1 MKAAFTRAR
10 ALMLAV
16 PLLLGGAVAWQ
27 SQADAVPKQNT
38 QKHSFVCVD
47 HSDPA
52 ARAAAKDARR
62 QARVE
67 GNSRVKFVDDHSRH
81 CDPDKANRGRRF

>member
-1 MKAAFTRAR
+1 MQRAFTRAR
-10 ALMLAV
+10 ALLLAV
-16 PLLLGGAVAWQ
+16 PLLLGGTIAWQ
-27 SQADAVPKQNT
+27 SQASAAPKKNAQ
-38 QKHSFVCVD
+38 QHSFVCVD

-52 ARAAAKDARR
+52 ARAAAKEARR

-81 CDPDKANRGRRF
+81 CDPDKANNGRRF